1 MKRQAM
7 FPYRLSPMM
16 TETTPS
22 EKPRQAGGWPISVAL
37 SVGFGLLVAVA
48 VAIVLVLALTSA
60 RDSSF
65 ALIRDKTELILT
77 SIADAVDGHLRPAWL
92 QSQAIAAA
100 LARGDAPLDDTA
112 RLADFLT
119 AALSGTPQVS
129 AMLVLT
135 PDMQAVRAARVEG
148 GVITQSV
155 SLEGD
160 VELAA
165 AMDDIRTHD
174 APFWG
179 EIVWSPDLGASL
191 INLRAPVKR
200 DGVFLGAVFSAITVA
215 DFSTFLTEYDDRR
228 TANLFILYG
237 EDKVLAHPALIGGAI
252 PLSEDK
258 PLPGLAEVGD
268 PILNRTWLGPP
279 PPLLRALEGGVKGYR
294 VDFGDD
300 AYAVLYR
307 DIDRYG
313 AVPWRIGATVAIEDL
328 TAGLRRL
335 ITAAAGGG
343 AVLVIAVLLALLL
356 GRNMARPVHR
366 LAAAAREVEDLDF
379 DDVPVI
385 TGGGFRETRE
395 AAAAF
400 NAMLGGLRAFSIYV
414 PRSLVRRLVAQG
426 DVGGLNSEEREVTVL
441 FTDIVGF
448 TTQAEGLSPD
458 QIAAFLNEHFTLL
471 TREVEAAHGT
481 VDKYIGDSVMAFWG
495 APGDQPDHA
504 RLAAS
509 CALAMA
515 AAIAA
520 DNERR
525 RAAGETPVRIRIG
538 IHSGPAIVG
547 NIGSPTRVDYTL
559 VGDTVNTASRLVD
572 LARNYM
578 TADDTVSI
586 LIGAPTAAA
595 LGADFAVEAL
605 GEEDIRGRQ
614 GRLALYRLTGS

>member
-1 MKRQAM
+1 
-7 FPYRLSPMM
+7 MM

-48 VAIVLVLALTSA
+48 VAIVLFLALTSA

-92 QSQAIAAA
+92 QSQAIAIAM
-100 LARGDAPLDDTA
+100 ARGDAPLDDDE
-112 RLADFLT
+112 RLAEFLT

-129 AMLVLT
+129 AMMVLT
-135 PDMQAVRAARVEG
+135 PDMRAVRAARVEDR
-148 GVITQSV
+148 VLTQAL
-155 SLEGD
+155 SLAGHAD
-160 VELAA
+160 LADI
-165 AMDDIRTHD
+165 MDIVRTQD
-174 APFWG
+174 SPSWG
-179 EIVWSPDLGASL
+179 KIIWSPELGASL
-191 INLRAPVKR
+191 INLRAPIKR
-200 DGVFLGAVFSAITVA
+200 DGAFLGAVFSAIRVA
-215 DFSTFLTEYDDRR
+215 DFSTFLTEFDDGR

-237 EDKVLAHPALIGGAI
+237 EDRVLAHPALIGDAI
-252 PLSEDK
+252 PLSVDK
-258 PLPGLAEVGD
+258 PLPDLAEVGD
-268 PILNRTWLGPP
+268 PILNRTWLGAPP
-279 PPLLRALEGGVKGYR
+279 PPLPALEGQVKGYR
-294 VDFGDD
+294 VSFADD
-300 AYAVLYR
+300 VYAVLYR
-307 DIDRYG
+307 DIEDYG

-343 AVLVIAVLLALLL
+343 AVLVIAVVLALLL
-356 GRNMARPVHR
+356 GRHMARPVHR
-366 LAAAAREVEDLDF
+366 LALAAREVEDLDF

-385 TGGGFRETRE
+385 AGGGFRETRE

-414 PRSLVRRLVAQG
+414 PRSLVRRLIAQG
-426 DVGGLNSEEREVTVL
+426 DGVGLHSEAREVTVL

-448 TTQAEGLSPD
+448 TTQAEGLDPD
-458 QIAAFLNEHFTLL
+458 QIAAFLNNHFTLL

-495 APGDQPDHA
+495 APEHQPDHA
-504 RLAAS
+504 RLAAA
-509 CALAMA
+509 CALEMA

-520 DNERR
+520 DNDRR
-525 RAAGETPVRIRIG
+525 QEAGEAPVRIRIG

-547 NIGSPTRVDYTL
+547 NIGGPTRVDYTL

-578 TADDTVSI
+578 TADDTASI

-595 LGADFAVEAL
+595 LDDDFTVEAL

-614 GRLALYRLTGS
+614 GRLALFRLTGA